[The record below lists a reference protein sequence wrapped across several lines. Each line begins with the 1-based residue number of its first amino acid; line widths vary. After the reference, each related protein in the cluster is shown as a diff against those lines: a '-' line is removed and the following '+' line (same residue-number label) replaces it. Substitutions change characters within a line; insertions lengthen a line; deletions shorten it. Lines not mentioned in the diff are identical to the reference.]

1 MKLTY
6 LTSITIFTLSCL
18 ASPLIPNAQA
28 QTRFRVVDPFAPSV
42 TEIPPLKDSSTSPFV
57 DITKIW
63 GENLEDNTS
72 FAEKPSSQFT
82 KDILIRVNEAMANG
96 DPIIGQTTAIPNNV
110 NEIRRNLEMTPLGGS
125 NSQSENSKNIPVENI
140 PSFRK

>member
-1 MKLTY
+1 
-6 LTSITIFTLSCL
+6 
-18 ASPLIPNAQA
+18 
-28 QTRFRVVDPFAPSV
+28 VVDPFAPSV
-42 TEIPPLKDSSTSPFV
+42 TEIPPLKDSSVSPFL

-82 KDILIRVNEAMANG
+82 EDILIRVNEAMAND
-96 DPIIGQTTAIPNNV
+96 DPIVGQKTAIPNNV

-125 NSQSENSKNIPVENI
+125 NSQSENSINIPVENI